1 MTPALCQDCYIKG
14 GESKRGGGGHKKV
27 FLSVISALL
36 IHLLCS
42 CFQYKQTYKTF
53 LEAVKIL
60 NGGDIT

>member
-1 MTPALCQDCYIKG
+1 MSGLLIKG
-14 GESKRGGGGHKKV
+14 GESKKGGGIKEV

-60 NGGDIT
+60 NGEDII